1 MFIPFEY
8 LRKVMILLVPLML
21 ISCGTIATKKTETP
35 EPLRIGINPTY
46 PPLIFKQD
54 ETITGA
60 EIAMA
65 REMARALD
73 KDPVFVELIF
83 DQLIRNL
90 LDGQI
95 DIIMSGMSIT
105 DARKMR
111 IVFSEQYLKTGQM
124 ALMRYAQ
131 SRRYNSPESI
141 KSSDARIGV
150 QDGTT
155 GDIFVQK
162 YCPEAGRI
170 SIKKP
175 GDAMSY
181 FRGNR
186 IDIFI
191 YDAPAILWI
200 ASQNEAKV
208 VPLWKLLTKEQLA
221 FGLRRQDGELLT
233 SVNRVLAEWK
243 SSGKLNSILERW
255 IPCSD
260 RVQKCEE

>member
-21 ISCGTIATKKTETP
+21 ISCGTIATKRTETL
-35 EPLRIGINPTY
+35 EPLRIGISPTY

-54 ETITGA
+54 GEITGA
-60 EIAMA
+60 EIALA
-65 REMARALD
+65 REMARALG
-73 KDPVFVELIF
+73 KDPVFVELSF
-83 DQLIRNL
+83 DQLIPSL

-111 IVFSEQYLKTGQM
+111 IVFSEPYLETGQM

-131 SRRYNSPESI
+131 SRRYDSPESI

-162 YCPEAGRI
+162 YCPEASRT

-175 GDAMSY
+175 EDAMSY

-208 VPLWKLLTKEQLA
+208 VPLWKLLTEEQLA

-233 SVNRVLAEWK
+233 SVNHVLAEWK

-255 IPCSD
+255 IPSSD